1 MRKLATVRKITN
13 VLKHEN
19 ADTLSIYIID
29 GWQVIDRIDAYKNG
43 DLVIYLE
50 IDSFLPLKPEFEFL
64 RKSSFKKMGILEG
77 FRLKTIRLRGEL
89 SQGLL
94 LPLSYLG
101 EVAVEEGMEVTD
113 LLGVIKYDPPLP
125 ASISGDIAGV
135 FPTLIPKTDEERIQ
149 NLDYAALIDY
159 TYIITE
165 KLDGTSTTFFYLDG
179 RFGVCSRNYEMKE
192 DDKNT
197 MWMIANRLHLPQK
210 LKEMGMDIAIQGETI
225 GLGIQ
230 KNKYKINNTE
240 TRVFKIYDI
249 KKGNYL
255 NANDMI
261 RLCDKLGLSTVP
273 VLNYNFAL
281 PPTINELLAFADER
295 SALYDTDREGLVFYC
310 NEQSNIHFKVIS
322 NKYLEK
328 NDD

>member
-1 MRKLATVRKITN
+1 MRKLATIRKIAN
-13 VLKHEN
+13 VLKHQN

-29 GWQVIDRIDAYKNG
+29 GWQVIDRLDAYKKD

-50 IDSFLPLKPEFEFL
+50 IDSYLPVKPEFEFL
-64 RKSSFKKMGILEG
+64 RKSSFKKMGALEG

-101 EVAVEEGMEVTD
+101 EVAAIEGMEVTD

-125 ASISGDIAGV
+125 ASISGDIAGI

-149 NLDYAALIDY
+149 NLDYTSLVDFTY
-159 TYIITE
+159 TITE

-197 MWMIANRLHLPQK
+197 MWMIAKKLQLPQK
-210 LKEMGMDIAIQGETI
+210 LAELGVDIAIQGETI

-230 KNKYKINNTE
+230 KNKYKINHTE
-240 TRVFKIYDI
+240 TRVLKSMIS
-249 KKGNYL
+249 KK
-255 NANDMI
+255 DF
-261 RLCDKLGLSTVP
+261 T
-273 VLNYNFAL
+273 
-281 PPTINELLAFADER
+281 
-295 SALYDTDREGLVFYC
+295 
-310 NEQSNIHFKVIS
+310 
-322 NKYLEK
+322 
-328 NDD
+328 